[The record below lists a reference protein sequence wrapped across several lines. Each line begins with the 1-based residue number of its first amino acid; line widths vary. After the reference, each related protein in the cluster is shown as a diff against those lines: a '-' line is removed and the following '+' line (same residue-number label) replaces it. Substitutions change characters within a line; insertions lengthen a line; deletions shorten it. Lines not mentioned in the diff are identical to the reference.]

1 MGIFDKGKKAII
13 NSRRLEEKLY
23 EVALEEFEYGEI
35 KKGLYAKALAKAEGN
50 KEKADGMYLKLRV
63 QSLVDDIESERINT
77 RENARAFAAYQE
89 LKEFES
95 INVEKETQTEKIN
108 KAQKKNREL
117 IRRKFQAIENT
128 KFDELFTK
136 AQSEIDGGQVD
147 SKLWADAKGVEV
159 SKGHNAAIC
168 YYIEKRIQVLFNE
181 EEANKNNQ

>member
-13 NSRRLEEKLY
+13 NSRRLEEKFY

-95 INVEKETQTEKIN
+95 INVEKEKPPEESTQT
-108 KAQKKNREL
+108 KKNKEL
-117 IRRKFQAIENT
+117 IQKKFQAIENT
-128 KFDELFTK
+128 KFNELFAK
-136 AQSEIDGGQVD
+136 ARSEIGSGKID
-147 SKLWADAKGVEV
+147 SKIWADAKKVEFTE
-159 SKGHNAAIC
+159 GYNAATC

-181 EEANKNNQ
+181 EEANNKQ